1 MTALDLTRKSTG
13 LTDRQ
18 AAVMD
23 AEPVT
28 SERLRELRDAY
39 ESLAPQDLLE
49 VMIKTEFQGRIA
61 AVSSFGAESAVLLH
75 MISQIDPTT
84 PVIFLNTGKLF
95 GETLRYRDRLQE
107 KLGLADLRA
116 IGPHPDDL
124 KAEDPHGGLW
134 NANPDQCCHIRKVL
148 PLERALRGVDMSITG
163 RKRFQ
168 TSARSTM
175 HKIEEEAIRDTGEP
189 DGPQSAAR
197 RTRFKL
203 NPLADWDQERL
214 EAYLDEYR
222 LPSHPLVKDGYLS
235 IGCMPCTERVPEG
248 GSYRDGRWAGQD
260 KDECGIHL
268 PVTNTDGDGI

>member
-1 MTALDLTRKSTG
+1 MTALDLSRGASRRSSG

-23 AEPVT
+23 SQPVM
-28 SERLRELRDAY
+28 SERLRALRNAY
-39 ESLAPQDLLE
+39 EGLPPLQFLE
-49 VMIKTEFQGRIA
+49 VMIKKEFPGRIA

-75 MISQIDPTT
+75 MISEIDPTT

-124 KAEDPHGGLW
+124 RAEDPNGGLW
-134 NANPDQCCHIRKVL
+134 NVNPDQCCHVRKVL
-148 PLERALRGVDMSITG
+148 PLERALKGFDVSITG

-168 TSARSTM
+168 TSARSAM
-175 HKIEEEAIRDTGEP
+175 HKIEEEAIRGAGEP
-189 DGPQSAAR
+189 GQAR
-197 RTRFKL
+197 GTRFKL
-203 NPLADWDQERL
+203 NPLAEWGQEEL

-222 LPSHPLVKDGYLS
+222 LPRHPLVKDGYLS

-248 GSYRDGRWAGQD
+248 GSYRDGRWAGRD